1 MVSKFISHLTSPDI
15 PLSTI
20 RLQPSS
26 LLLLVQKQPC
36 RPHPVM
42 LGNGSGHQT
51 KQGVAGGGHWAWRD
65 QH

>member
-1 MVSKFISHLTSPDI
+1 MVSKFISHLISPDI

-51 KQGVAGGGHWAWRD
+51 KQGVAGGGHWAWGD
-65 QH
+65 QY